1 LKSGLWILTNERD
14 SRNFKLS
21 NVEDRAFFKDH
32 FSISYFANQSVRGL
46 IKKSENEISFLRI
59 SKMVADLF
67 AFVRL
72 WKFRDRGISFL
83 IRAESFFSF
92 PWEKSLFRD
101 AEHNGSSKQNL
112 KITAFVRL
120 FSLPVFFWLL
130 RKVFGLFSLIEKR
143 RNSEF
148 LRNFKLVVIPYE
160 GRLDGAFDLALEICK
175 LNGVKTFAI
184 QSNWDNLSSKN
195 FIFSCPDY
203 FGVWGKQSESHLK
216 VIQRKPSVPTVLL
229 GNPRRIF
236 PVKVIQTKQP
246 NQTKGRE
253 NTKDSLV
260 IFAGHGV
267 GASDNFILQ
276 AIVDARSDLD
286 LAFHIMYRPHPF
298 ARRKMGVEGLRLLK
312 SQSIDVV
319 EELTPGDNKYFIEKL
334 RSSSLL
340 ISQMSTLCIEALE
353 FGVPVCIPTF
363 SNIVSDF
370 GFEQAVNS
378 LSHYSGVL
386 LIPGVK
392 VANTRSDLEAQIKNS
407 LLEDSLIGS
416 VDWICSQL
424 NFADELIK
432 KLEEILLDDSN
443 LD

>member
-160 GRLDGAFDLALEICK
+160 GRLDGAFDLTLEICK

-432 KLEEILLDDSN
+432 KLKEILLDDSN

>member
-1 LKSGLWILTNERD
+1 M
-14 SRNFKLS
+14 RNFKLS
-21 NVEDRAFFKDH
+21 NVEDKSFFKDH
-32 FSISYFANQSVRGL
+32 FSISYLTDKPVKGL
-46 IKKSENEISFLRI
+46 TKSTANEISFLRL
-59 SKMVADLF
+59 SKMAADLF

-83 IRAESFFSF
+83 IRAETFFSL

-101 AEHNGSSKQNL
+101 AEHNGPSKQNL
-112 KITAFVRL
+112 KVTAFVRL

-130 RKVFGLFSLIEKR
+130 QKAFGLFALIEKR

-160 GRLDGAFDLALEICK
+160 GRLDGAFDLTLEICK

-195 FIFSCPDY
+195 FIFSSPDY

-236 PVKVIQTKQP
+236 PIKVSQTKSP

-253 NTKDSLV
+253 STRNSLV
-260 IFAGHGV
+260 VFAGHGV
-267 GASDNFILQ
+267 GDSDSFILQ
-276 AIVDARSDLD
+276 AIVNARNDLD

-298 ARRKMGVEGLRLLK
+298 ARNRMGVEGLRLLK

-319 EELTPGDNKYFIEKL
+319 EELTPESNKNFVEKL

-363 SNIVSDF
+363 SNIVSNF

-378 LSHYSGVL
+378 LTHYSGVL
-386 LIPGVK
+386 LIPGIK
-392 VANTRSDLEAQIKNS
+392 IANTHSDLAAQIKHS
-407 LLEDSLIGS
+407 LLEDPVIGS

-424 NFADELIK
+424 NFADELMM
-432 KLEEILLDDSN
+432 KLEEILLDDYN
-443 LD
+443 LP

>member
-1 LKSGLWILTNERD
+1 MKSGLWILLGEKD
-14 SRNFKLS
+14 VRNFKLS

-32 FSISYFANQSVRGL
+32 FSISYLANQSVRGL
-46 IKKSENEISFLRI
+46 IKIKKNEISFLRI

-67 AFVRL
+67 ALVRL

-92 PWEKSLFRD
+92 PWEESVFRD

-120 FSLPVFFWLL
+120 FSLPLFFWLL
-130 RKVFGLFSLIEKR
+130 QKVFGLFSLIEKR
-143 RNSEF
+143 RNSDF
-148 LRNFKLVVIPYE
+148 LMNFKLVVIPYE
-160 GRLDGAFDLALEICK
+160 GRLDGTFDLTLEICK

-195 FIFSCPDY
+195 FIFSSPDY

-216 VIQRKPSVPTVLL
+216 VLQRKPSVPTVLL

-236 PVKVIQTKQP
+236 PVKVSQTKQP
-246 NQTKGRE
+246 NKARSHE
-253 NTKDSLV
+253 YTKDSLV

-267 GASDNFILQ
+267 GDSDNFILQ
-276 AIVDARSDLD
+276 AIVDARNDLN
-286 LAFHIMYRPHPF
+286 LSFHIIYRPHPF
-298 ARRKMGVEGLRLLK
+298 ARSKMDVEGLRLLK
-312 SQSIDVV
+312 SKSIDVV
-319 EELTPGDNKYFIEKL
+319 EELTPGDNKYFMEKL

-378 LSHYSGVL
+378 LTHYSGVL

-392 VANTRSDLEAQIKNS
+392 VANSHSDLAAQIKQS
-407 LLEDSLIGS
+407 LLENPLTGS

-432 KLEEILLDDSN
+432 KLEEILLDGSN
-443 LD
+443 LS

>member
-1 LKSGLWILTNERD
+1 MKSGLWILLGEKD
-14 SRNFKLS
+14 VRNFKLS

-32 FSISYFANQSVRGL
+32 FSTSYLANQSVRGL
-46 IKKSENEISFLRI
+46 IKIKKNEISFLRI

-67 AFVRL
+67 ALVRL

-92 PWEKSLFRD
+92 PWEESLFRD

-120 FSLPVFFWLL
+120 FSLPLFFWLL
-130 RKVFGLFSLIEKR
+130 QKVFGLFSLIEKR
-143 RNSEF
+143 RNSDF
-148 LRNFKLVVIPYE
+148 LTNFKLVVIPYE
-160 GRLDGAFDLALEICK
+160 GRLDGTFDLTLEICK
-175 LNGVKTFAI
+175 LHGVKTFAI

-195 FIFSCPDY
+195 FIFSSPDY

-216 VIQRKPSVPTVLL
+216 VLQRKPSVPTVLL

-236 PVKVIQTKQP
+236 PVKVSQTKQP
-246 NQTKGRE
+246 NKTRSHE
-253 NTKDSLV
+253 YTKDSLV

-267 GASDNFILQ
+267 GDSDNFILQ
-276 AIVDARSDLD
+276 AIVDARNDLN
-286 LAFHIMYRPHPF
+286 LTFHIIYRPHPF
-298 ARRKMGVEGLRLLK
+298 ARSKMDVEGLRVLK
-312 SQSIDVV
+312 SESIDVV
-319 EELTPGDNKYFIEKL
+319 EERTPGDNKYFMEKL

-363 SNIVSDF
+363 SNIVSNF

-378 LSHYSGVL
+378 LTHYSGVL

-392 VANTRSDLEAQIKNS
+392 AANTRSDLAAQIKHS
-407 LLEDSLIGS
+407 LLEDSLIGG

-424 NFADELIK
+424 NFADELMK
-432 KLEEILLDDSN
+432 KLEEILLDNSN
-443 LD
+443 LS

>member
-1 LKSGLWILTNERD
+1 MLDEKD

-21 NVEDRAFFKDH
+21 NVEDKAFFKDH
-32 FSISYFANQSVRGL
+32 FSISYFTNQSVKGL
-46 IKKSENEISFLRI
+46 IKETENEISFLRI

-92 PWEKSLFRD
+92 PWEESLFRD

-120 FSLPVFFWLL
+120 FSLPLFFWLL
-130 RKVFGLFSLIEKR
+130 QKAFGLFSLIEKR

-160 GRLDGAFDLALEICK
+160 GRLDGAFDLTLEICK
-175 LNGVKTFAI
+175 LIGVKTFAI

-195 FIFSCPDY
+195 FIFSSPDY
-203 FGVWGKQSESHLK
+203 FGIWGKQSESHLK

-246 NQTKGRE
+246 NQTKSRE
-253 NTKDSLV
+253 STKDSVV

-267 GASDNFILQ
+267 GNSDNFILQ
-276 AIVDARSDLD
+276 AIVDARNDLD
-286 LAFHIMYRPHPF
+286 LDFHIIYRPHPF
-298 ARRKMGVEGLRLLK
+298 ARSKMGVEGLRLLK

-353 FGVPVCIPTF
+353 FGVPVCIPTL
-363 SNIVSDF
+363 SNIISDF

-378 LSHYSGVL
+378 LTHYSGVL

-392 VANTRSDLEAQIKNS
+392 VANTRSELAAQIKHS
-407 LLEDSLIGS
+407 LLEVPLIGS
-416 VDWICSQL
+416 VDWICAQL

-432 KLEEILLDDSN
+432 KLEEILLDSSN
-443 LD
+443 FS

>member
-1 LKSGLWILTNERD
+1 MKSGLWILLGD
-14 SRNFKLS
+14 KDVRNFKLS
-21 NVEDRAFFKDH
+21 NVEDKAFFKDH
-32 FSISYFANQSVRGL
+32 FSTSYFANQSVRGL
-46 IKKSENEISFLRI
+46 IKKTENEISLLRI
-59 SKMVADLF
+59 SKVVADLF

-120 FSLPVFFWLL
+120 FSLLPFFWLL
-130 RKVFGLFSLIEKR
+130 QKVFGLFSLIEKR

-160 GRLDGAFDLALEICK
+160 GRLDGTFDLTLEICK

-195 FIFSCPDY
+195 FIFSSPDY

-216 VIQRKPSVPTVLL
+216 VIQRKPSVPTVIL

-236 PVKVIQTKQP
+236 PVEVIRTKQP

-253 NTKDSLV
+253 STKDSLV

-267 GASDNFILQ
+267 GDSDNFILQ
-276 AIVDARSDLD
+276 AIVDARNDLD
-286 LAFHIMYRPHPF
+286 IAFHIMYRPHPF
-298 ARRKMGVEGLRLLK
+298 ARSKMGVEGLRLLR

-319 EELTPGDNKYFIEKL
+319 EELTPEDNKHFIEKL

-378 LSHYSGVL
+378 LTHYSGVL

-392 VANTRSDLEAQIKNS
+392 VANSHSDLAAQIKQS
-407 LLEDSLIGS
+407 LLEDPLTGS

-432 KLEEILLDDSN
+432 KLEEILLDGSN
-443 LD
+443 LS